1 MEELDEFGIPIKKS
15 QEVVLDE
22 FGIPVKKKEPTS
34 EDSTEVAEPISEEQS
49 IEPQKESLPQQPSE
63 FSTTKK
69 ETDYFEGAFGASLK
83 AIDAVTIWGL
93 GEFVDDMAR
102 SVNQGIN
109 QGAAVDNGIEV
120 MLQGS
125 KASDETIDKLIA
137 ANEKMSEL
145 GASDE
150 MTKFQETYETEGKDV
165 YAFFKAL
172 YESPQAIPEIM
183 VSSFAAMANPASLG
197 AAGTV
202 VGGSA
207 AGGALLGGV
216 GAAPAALASIPF
228 AVGAAGATLETGLT
242 FTELLVESLDGKEF
256 NKENIRTTLEDSEK
270 LNSIRSK
277 AAARGAVIGV
287 IDAFTG
293 KLAGRVGAKLLKG
306 SRASKLAS
314 GSASTAIESVGGAG
328 GEAAARAVIG
338 QEMDVA
344 EIMLEG
350 IAEAPM
356 GVFNTAVET
365 SKRNISSY
373 SINGERMSRNDFQS
387 MIINS
392 SPEDIAKMKINID
405 NDQIMSDKVVRVIQS
420 DKVKKE
426 IQKVNGNISEANLDA
441 VVELELELNSLEGN
455 KTQAAKNR
463 VSEIKTVINEKL
475 GESPQETPAK
485 EKTGET
491 TEELELGALK
501 DSNPK
506 KSQIYLDR
514 KKKVTAKF
522 DKLIAK
528 AKSKYGSNPNSTAVS
543 DLQEKKQEALDILT
557 NKEEAENSKPT
568 SEKKDT
574 AEDLDFDV
582 LDSDLDELD
591 FVIDEMDKSEQE
603 PTLVSKNIIEDG
615 GEQYEIVSIT
625 RKKYG
630 SHVVKAKQ
638 ILTPDQRAKRGK
650 GKYGTTKRYAG
661 QVAETLAKDSKLG
674 EYKERP
680 KPIKYKTKG
689 KSKPPSPSS
698 KPTFSSK
705 EKPTIVV
712 KSEEDI
718 DAELD
723 AEIKKIEKDLVDFEE
738 SMVDEVAAMDENK
751 GMVKFNGNTYQVTK
765 KADGTYAISKRRD
778 DGKLIGI
785 KKNTPERERVVDE
798 FIKGKEKE
806 AKKNMSDAEELVEEF
821 KKESEDKIMAALDK
835 AIEDLN
841 LSKLRGQ
848 MNDVT
853 TVLGKAVANG
863 ILRAVRASYK
873 AGLSLRD
880 AIEYHYNTIKDSG
893 VSKKEFYKFIKYS
906 LESYSSK
913 TPSISKSEK
922 SGVPQL
928 IVESKAEPQLESG
941 EIDFDSISD
950 EEGSSM
956 SDKSYRIDK
965 KSNFGIE
972 SDGGVNKYILKSA
985 LGLFGGIVMPVT
997 NRALILKSISRLTV
1011 LNKILKNRE
1020 LSETIEYLKSK
1031 YSTLY
1036 IVEDG
1041 VASLKDDTNSAIN
1054 ELANLKFE
1062 EYSDLE
1068 EQTRK
1073 VFAAARKAIETARD
1087 NWKKDG
1093 NATRL
1098 ISKIEV
1104 SLKKE
1109 VNKVAELIYEK
1120 YSKVKNIS
1128 ELQTSEPK
1136 TKLLS
1141 ETKQQSGVQKPQKK
1155 QPPVKSATAEKEVS
1169 TPPKKLDEKTKR
1181 EEAKKVLADL
1191 KVKLKKLNN
1200 PLGDDNIQAQGLSG
1214 DAIIDTLFDAVG
1226 KLVDVG
1232 FDISQAIEAV
1242 IKSSKAMLKGFDEKV
1257 IRKKLKVKYKEKKK
1271 KDKPPK
1277 KSFTTKQLIAFAEKD
1292 ARMGGRAISNIV
1304 KDFAKII
1311 AKAIKELPNN
1321 LSSTQVKQ
1329 IIRAAAGV
1337 RLQSQMNKFEA
1348 TVEKIINKAG
1358 YSEKLATTQKKTK
1371 QAIKNFKKKASQI
1384 KNGGMAILSTDFPA
1398 NLQPLVDRF
1407 LDSVSKRESVI
1418 NPDMEAY
1425 NELMEYI
1432 NSEVMANEDVEESM
1446 SDEEVELLKK
1456 ESEEKKKKRAEEKEQ
1471 KVDEAVRAIDG
1482 VKSMED
1488 IEEDGDFNE
1497 KFERDLVRTLK
1508 ELPKAF
1514 LETLPIATISNL
1526 IKEAVNVSNGFLSD
1540 GFLSQI
1546 ESKYN
1551 GWVSS
1556 QEVVSS
1562 DSALTSDKSS
1572 VELLK
1577 GIKAVEGSKV
1587 SVNEKTLFHHISA
1600 LFKSKGNITIYDT
1613 IAHKLT
1619 SAFNTVDRS
1628 GTLFAK
1634 KLNSLTSKAVGSRS
1648 GIAGKVWSFIRGTK
1662 IDSRYRL
1669 NVLLDLIL
1677 FENQHLKNK
1686 NNDKLPPVSQMVAA
1700 VNRDAPK
1707 TDENPNNNGANKLN
1721 ISEDERKIINDLYE
1735 SLPKTK
1741 DGFLDTKKIESNMTP
1756 EEKALL
1762 KFIRDHYKDSEA
1774 RFKEMAF
1781 SRGESYEKTIGY
1793 SKRRSVA
1800 SDNKAPESFIDRA
1813 KSMYKKAGSTQ
1824 AKISEDPL
1832 VRFGAISAIAEYER
1846 EMSEDFHTMK
1856 AILDFNAT
1864 IRSMKKDGRY
1874 NQEVVEALDFFI
1886 KAHVMAHQAS
1896 NPTRKSLSERAAN
1909 AIVSNVGNALLI
1921 GVKRLFYDLPA
1932 NTVVIANEIGNLS
1945 KAIKDKELLK
1955 AVKAMDV
1962 GRIMKDSG
1970 ASHEGRRGSSTVDIA
1985 SPNAGFGKFDASKR
1999 SVSEAIVETLESNK
2013 AKALG
2018 QAAGEG
2024 YYKLID
2030 FMIPFVWKLKF
2041 AVEFKKI
2048 TGENLDPSKLD
2059 NEAYMHKHRRA
2070 YAKAGARADKH
2081 VSDSYNTA
2089 STFEKGL
2096 RQKTS
2101 NVFDR
2106 SVKYFMLSFGF
2117 NEHQV
2122 LWDAMRS
2129 TVGKGSMTKSEGAIK
2144 AATAVTRMAVYQSLS
2159 TLIASVI
2166 KNGLPDDEDELDELL
2181 TRMTKI
2187 TATDLLTILVLG
2199 NKNALVQGL
2208 AKLTGNSA
2216 QEVYETWNDET
2227 LFDSKESIFYGGGFS
2242 SYNDAY
2248 KQFGSLGV
2256 AMGSAFML
2264 GEFLV
2269 KLGIA
2274 SFSDEDGSV
2283 TELLKEAKTH
2293 LALGNAAS
2301 LTLGLPAVDL
2311 KAIMQ
2316 HTNSEKD
2323 DNKYSLPKAN

>member
-1 MEELDEFGIPIKKS
+1 MFKNAYDPNLSDIYIVFEPEQIHILGSKK
-15 QEVVLDE
+15 D
-22 FGIPVKKKEPTS
+22 
-34 EDSTEVAEPISEEQS
+34 
-49 IEPQKESLPQQPSE
+49 IEGFKES
-63 FSTTKK
+63 K
-69 ETDYFEGAFGASLK
+69 
-83 AIDAVTIWGL
+83 
-93 GEFVDDMAR
+93 
-102 SVNQGIN
+102 
-109 QGAAVDNGIEV
+109 
-120 MLQGS
+120 GS
-125 KASDETIDKLIA
+125 KPS
-137 ANEKMSEL
+137 
-145 GASDE
+145 
-150 MTKFQETYETEGKDV
+150 
-165 YAFFKAL
+165 
-172 YESPQAIPEIM
+172 
-183 VSSFAAMANPASLG
+183 
-197 AAGTV
+197 
-202 VGGSA
+202 
-207 AGGALLGGV
+207 
-216 GAAPAALASIPF
+216 
-228 AVGAAGATLETGLT
+228 
-242 FTELLVESLDGKEF
+242 
-256 NKENIRTTLEDSEK
+256 
-270 LNSIRSK
+270 
-277 AAARGAVIGV
+277 
-287 IDAFTG
+287 
-293 KLAGRVGAKLLKG
+293 
-306 SRASKLAS
+306 
-314 GSASTAIESVGGAG
+314 
-328 GEAAARAVIG
+328 
-338 QEMDVA
+338 
-344 EIMLEG
+344 
-350 IAEAPM
+350 
-356 GVFNTAVET
+356 
-365 SKRNISSY
+365 
-373 SINGERMSRNDFQS
+373 
-387 MIINS
+387 
-392 SPEDIAKMKINID
+392 
-405 NDQIMSDKVVRVIQS
+405 
-420 DKVKKE
+420 
-426 IQKVNGNISEANLDA
+426 QK
-441 VVELELELNSLEGN
+441 
-455 KTQAAKNR
+455 
-463 VSEIKTVINEKL
+463 
-475 GESPQETPAK
+475 
-485 EKTGET
+485 
-491 TEELELGALK
+491 
-501 DSNPK
+501 
-506 KSQIYLDR
+506 
-514 KKKVTAKF
+514 
-522 DKLIAK
+522 
-528 AKSKYGSNPNSTAVS
+528 
-543 DLQEKKQEALDILT
+543 
-557 NKEEAENSKPT
+557 
-568 SEKKDT
+568 
-574 AEDLDFDV
+574 
-582 LDSDLDELD
+582 
-591 FVIDEMDKSEQE
+591 
-603 PTLVSKNIIEDG
+603 
-615 GEQYEIVSIT
+615 
-625 RKKYG
+625 
-630 SHVVKAKQ
+630 
-638 ILTPDQRAKRGK
+638 
-650 GKYGTTKRYAG
+650 
-661 QVAETLAKDSKLG
+661 
-674 EYKERP
+674 
-680 KPIKYKTKG
+680 
-689 KSKPPSPSS
+689 
-698 KPTFSSK
+698 
-705 EKPTIVV
+705 
-712 KSEEDI
+712 
-718 DAELD
+718 
-723 AEIKKIEKDLVDFEE
+723 
-738 SMVDEVAAMDENK
+738 
-751 GMVKFNGNTYQVTK
+751 
-765 KADGTYAISKRRD
+765 
-778 DGKLIGI
+778 
-785 KKNTPERERVVDE
+785 
-798 FIKGKEKE
+798 
-806 AKKNMSDAEELVEEF
+806 
-821 KKESEDKIMAALDK
+821 
-835 AIEDLN
+835 
-841 LSKLRGQ
+841 
-848 MNDVT
+848 
-853 TVLGKAVANG
+853 
-863 ILRAVRASYK
+863 
-873 AGLSLRD
+873 
-880 AIEYHYNTIKDSG
+880 
-893 VSKKEFYKFIKYS
+893 
-906 LESYSSK
+906 
-913 TPSISKSEK
+913 
-922 SGVPQL
+922 
-928 IVESKAEPQLESG
+928 
-941 EIDFDSISD
+941 
-950 EEGSSM
+950 
-956 SDKSYRIDK
+956 
-965 KSNFGIE
+965 
-972 SDGGVNKYILKSA
+972 
-985 LGLFGGIVMPVT
+985 
-997 NRALILKSISRLTV
+997 
-1011 LNKILKNRE
+1011 
-1020 LSETIEYLKSK
+1020 
-1031 YSTLY
+1031 
-1036 IVEDG
+1036 
-1041 VASLKDDTNSAIN
+1041 
-1054 ELANLKFE
+1054 
-1062 EYSDLE
+1062 
-1068 EQTRK
+1068 
-1073 VFAAARKAIETARD
+1073 
-1087 NWKKDG
+1087 
-1093 NATRL
+1093 
-1098 ISKIEV
+1098 
-1104 SLKKE
+1104 
-1109 VNKVAELIYEK
+1109 
-1120 YSKVKNIS
+1120 
-1128 ELQTSEPK
+1128 
-1136 TKLLS
+1136 
-1141 ETKQQSGVQKPQKK
+1141 
-1155 QPPVKSATAEKEVS
+1155 
-1169 TPPKKLDEKTKR
+1169 KTKR
-1181 EEAKKVLADL
+1181 EEAKSILADL
-1191 KVKLKKLNN
+1191 QSKLKKLNN
-1200 PLGDDNIQAQGLSG
+1200 PLGDTGVSRQGVSG

-1277 KSFTTKQLIAFAEKD
+1277 KGFTTKQLIAFAEKD

-1311 AKAIKELPNN
+1311 TKAIKELPNN

-1358 YSEKLATTQKKTK
+1358 YSEKLAITQKKTK

-1398 NLQPLVDRF
+1398 KLQPLVDRF

-1432 NSEVMANEDVEESM
+1432 NSKVMANEDVEESM

-1456 ESEEKKKKRAEEKEQ
+1456 ESEDKKKKRAEEKEQ
-1471 KVDEAVRAIDG
+1471 KVEEAVRAIDG

-1488 IEEDGDFNE
+1488 IEKDGDFNE

-1514 LETLPIATISNL
+1514 LETLPIATIANL

-1556 QEVVSS
+1556 QEVASS

-1634 KLNSLTSKAVGSRS
+1634 KLNSLTAKAVGSRS
-1648 GIAGKVWSFIRGTK
+1648 GIVGKVWSFIRGTK

-1707 TDENPNNNGANKLN
+1707 TDKNPNNNGANKLN

-1741 DGFLDTKKIESNMTP
+1741 DGFLDTKAIESNMTP

-1762 KFIRDHYKDSEA
+1762 KFIRDHYKDSET

-1781 SRGESYEKTIGY
+1781 SRGESYESTVGY

-1800 SDNKAPESFIDRA
+1800 SDNKTPESLIDRA

-1856 AILDFNAT
+1856 AIRDFNAT

-1909 AIVSNVGNALLI
+1909 AIVSNVGTSLLI

-1932 NTVVIANEIGNLS
+1932 NMVVLVNEVGNLS
-1945 KAIKDKELLK
+1945 KAIKDKGLLK
-1955 AVKAMDV
+1955 AYKAMDV
-1962 GRIMKDSG
+1962 GKLMERIGS
-1970 ASHEGRRGSSTVDIA
+1970 SHAGRRGSSTVDIK

-1999 SVSEAIVETLESNK
+1999 SRSEAIVETLESNK
-2013 AKALG
+2013 SKALG
-2018 QAAGEG
+2018 QAAAEG

-2030 FMIPFVWKLKF
+2030 FMIPSVWKLKF
-2041 AVEFKKI
+2041 ATEFKKI
-2048 TGENLDPSKLD
+2048 TGENLDSSKID
-2059 NEAYMHKHRRA
+2059 DEAYAHKHRKA
-2070 YAKAGARADKH
+2070 FAKAGARADKH

-2256 AMGSAFML
+2256 AMGAAFML
-2264 GEFLV
+2264 GEFTV
-2269 KLGIA
+2269 NLGKAMA
-2274 SFSDEDGSV
+2274 SDDEGEV
-2283 TELLKEAKTH
+2283 VELLKEAKTH
-2293 LALGNAAS
+2293 SVIGNAAS
-2301 LTLGLPAVDL
+2301 LTLGFPAVDF
-2311 KAIMQ
+2311 KAAMQ
-2316 HTNSEKD
+2316 YVGSKED